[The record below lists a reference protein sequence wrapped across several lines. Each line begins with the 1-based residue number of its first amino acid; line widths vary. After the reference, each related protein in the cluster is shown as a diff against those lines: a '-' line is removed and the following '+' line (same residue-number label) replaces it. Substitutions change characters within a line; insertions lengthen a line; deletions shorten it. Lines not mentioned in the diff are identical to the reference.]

1 LSLWTARH
9 RRPSA
14 VRVKVTFPITP
25 FSLGSPSPLLTEL
38 SAAWP
43 ADWAVVFALRRVA
56 TEAGVPPVLV
66 GPAPG
71 EPALRTAGA
80 AGPAVEPPVV
90 GDAAVSG
97 AAVGAGVVPSPL
109 AGDVVLTEVEPAV
122 VVAEVVGVVCL
133 ATACPLAAGAWV
145 VGGTRDWITAML
157 GFEPPLP
164 PGATVV
170 ETGVTVLVVVAATG
184 AVVGGVVVGTVVAG
198 ATVVLAALP
207 AVPWVLVGA
216 PEAAWAEAGRAPR
229 SRKRPARSAKD
240 AAHLRG
246 RTTSLLGL
254 ELIRPDRRPSVWLR
268 AREA

>member
-1 LSLWTARH
+1 LATD
-9 RRPSA
+9 
-14 VRVKVTFPITP
+14 
-25 FSLGSPSPLLTEL
+25 E

-43 ADWAVVFALRRVA
+43 ADWAAVFALRRVA
-56 TEAGVPPVLV
+56 TEAGVAPVLV

-71 EPALRTAGA
+71 EPALRMAGA
-80 AGPAVEPPVV
+80 AGPAAEPPVV

-97 AAVGAGVVPSPL
+97 AAVGAGVVPSPF
-109 AGDVVLTEVEPAV
+109 DVVLTEVVPAV
-122 VVAEVVGVVCL
+122 VGVEVVGVVCL

-170 ETGVTVLVVVAATG
+170 ETGLAMVVVVAAAG
-184 AVVGGVVVGTVVAG
+184 AVVGGVVLGTVVAG
-198 ATVVLAALP
+198 ATVVLASPP

-254 ELIRPDRRPSVWLR
+254 ELICPDRRPSVWLR